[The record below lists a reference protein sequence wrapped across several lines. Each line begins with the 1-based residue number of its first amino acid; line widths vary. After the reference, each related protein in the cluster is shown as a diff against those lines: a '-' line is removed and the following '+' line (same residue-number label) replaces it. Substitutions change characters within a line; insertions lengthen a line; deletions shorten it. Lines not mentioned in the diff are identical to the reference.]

1 MVINA
6 IYLLLISYLGLNPVS
21 YFTQGG
27 NTCPDYQTDTI
38 KIGLLIQD
46 NKSTAAAH
54 GAEMAINKSN
64 LFATRSGRY
73 FKLETRNMEGPWGTG
88 AKETVNLVFG
98 EDVWAVI
105 GSVDGRNSHLA
116 EQVSAKTH
124 IPFISAW
131 SGDPTLAQA
140 FIPWYFSCVPN
151 DLQQAAV
158 IIGSIHKRNGSG
170 KIVIVSDDSY
180 DSRMAAGSFVKRAV
194 SEGKPEPAILY
205 YDTVSGIPGD
215 IAGKIKKESGSCLVI
230 FGQKGLALKLINE
243 LRKAKINCYI
253 FGSLLMFG
261 EKEFTGAELEALG
274 GTTLVSPGYLFG
286 KQGKDFS
293 HEFFQLHGYKP
304 GAAAAF
310 SYDAVNLILDAIK
323 NAGNDR
329 SRLKECIAG
338 IKHEGITG
346 QIVFDAKGNRAGNAS
361 LMKIENNRPV
371 PLFY

>member
-1 MVINA
+1 MNVL
-6 IYLLLISYLGLNPVS
+6 YLILISCIGLNS
-21 YFTQGG
+21 LSNLTKRRI
-27 NTCPDYQTDTI
+27 NCPDYQSDTI

-46 NKSTAAAH
+46 KKSTAAVH
-54 GAEMAINKSN
+54 GAEMAINKAN
-64 LFATRSGRY
+64 RSEASKRY
-73 FKLETRNMEGPWGTG
+73 FKIEVRNMEGPWGTG

-116 EQVSAKTH
+116 EQVSAKTR

-151 DLQQAAV
+151 DLQQATE

-180 DSRMAAGSFVKRAV
+180 DSRMAAVSFVKRV
-194 SEGKPEPAILY
+194 ISEGKPEPAILY
-205 YDTVSGIPGD
+205 YDTVPGIPGD
-215 IAGKIKKESGSCLVI
+215 ITGKLKKETGSCLVI
-230 FGQKGLALKLINE
+230 FGQRGPALKLINE
-243 LRKAKINCYI
+243 LRRAKINCYI

-261 EKEFTGAELEALG
+261 EKEFTEAELKALE
-274 GTTLVSPGYLFG
+274 GTILVSPGYLFG
-286 KQGKDFS
+286 KQGNEFS
-293 HEFFQLHGYKP
+293 REFLQLHGYKP
-304 GAAAAF
+304 GAPAAF
-310 SYDAVNLILDAIK
+310 AYDAVNLILDAIK
-323 NAGNDR
+323 KAGNDR

-346 QIVFDAKGNRAGNAS
+346 QIIFDSKGNRAGNAS

-371 PLFY
+371 ALYN